1 MINKTEIKKVFS
13 KKKLQINNEAMSMLE
28 EHLLR
33 QVNIMANRLI
43 ENNVKRLTTPLFWIA
58 LGNYN
63 GPKRD

>member
-1 MINKTEIKKVFS
+1 MINKTEIKKVFA

-63 GPKRD
+63 GPKRG